1 MSINAASWKSYI
13 TRSLWNLTTSNDC
26 ITDTLI
32 FLRAYNV
39 ILFIA
44 FLLTLFNSHNADT
57 GTAVAHAMPTVS
69 TPCGLSLT
77 PVNITYRES
86 INESINIARTTT
98 VCSATSPPDAYTESW
113 KALDPGLAYMLWR
126 IDNNVG
132 PHLSGITVKQG
143 GVAIIFDCLKWTN
156 NNSQ

>member
-1 MSINAASWKSYI
+1 MKSYV
-13 TRSLWNLTTSNDC
+13 TSVRSLSDLTTSNDC

-32 FLRAYNV
+32 FLHAYNV

-69 TPCGLSLT
+69 T
-77 PVNITYRES
+77 YRES
-86 INESINIARTTT
+86 FNESINIARTTT
-98 VCSATSPPDAYTESW
+98 VCSATSPPDASTESW
-113 KALDPGLAYMLWR
+113 KALNPGLAYMLWR

-143 GVAIIFDCLKWTN
+143 GVAIIFDCLKWTY